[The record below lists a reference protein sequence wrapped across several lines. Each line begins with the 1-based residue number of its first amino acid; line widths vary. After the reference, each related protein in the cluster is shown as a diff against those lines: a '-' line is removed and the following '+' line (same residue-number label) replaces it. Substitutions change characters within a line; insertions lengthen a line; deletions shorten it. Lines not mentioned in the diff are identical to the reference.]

1 MRPKSEIQF
10 DFHSEDISFE
20 LIKKPATISWLS
32 SSIKNESKSPGEIS
46 YIFCS
51 DSFLHE
57 MNKKYLNHDT
67 LTDIIS
73 FDNSLGNQINGDIF
87 ISIERVKENAN
98 TYKTSF
104 EDELHRV
111 IIHGVLHYCG
121 FNDKTKAEAALMR
134 KKEDEALSQR
144 TFM

>member
-1 MRPKSEIQF
+1 MIDFFSETAFSLQNPDEIARW
-10 DFHSEDISFE
+10 ISKIINYLKRE
-20 LIKKPATISWLS
+20 
-32 SSIKNESKSPGEIS
+32 EGEIS
-46 YIFCS
+46 YIFC
-51 DSFLHE
+51 DDQYLHKLNLE
-57 MNKKYLNHDT
+57 FLNHDT

-73 FDNSLGNQINGDIF
+73 FDNSLGSQINGDIF
-87 ISIERVKENAN
+87 ISIERVKENEN

-134 KKEDEALSQR
+134 KKENEALSER